1 MIGKRLRQLR
11 EENDLLQKELALKLN
26 ISQQTISLYESNRRE
41 PDYEMLKRIADF
53 FNVSTDFLLGESDIK
68 NPYTNDKDELT
79 PEEKELLKEI
89 KSDPELSVLFHDLK
103 DAPKKK
109 IKQLLKTWD
118 FINEQFEEM
127 EKESDDK
134 KIDNN

>member
-79 PEEKELLKEI
+79 PEEKELLKKI

-103 DAPKKK
+103 DAPKRK

-127 EKESDDK
+127 EEELDDRKNDDK
-134 KIDNN
+134 

>member
-41 PDYEMLKRIADF
+41 PDYEMLKRIADC

-79 PEEKELLKEI
+79 PEEKELLKKI

-103 DAPKKK
+103 DAPKRK

-127 EKESDDK
+127 EEELDDRKNDDK
-134 KIDNN
+134 